1 LEIIGPIQAVGPD
14 HVVMLTGER
23 IAVPADLLE
32 KAKIVV
38 GLLATISV
46 EEVDGQL
53 VASDYPTARRPAHA
67 LTGRATHPR
76 SSPGRST
83 LTR

>member
-23 IAVPADLLE
+23 IAVPADLL
-32 KAKIVV
+32 AKTQIVV

-46 EEVDGQL
+46 EAIDGQL
-53 VASDYPTARRPAHA
+53 VASDIRLHVDR
-67 LTGRATHPR
+67 LT
-76 SSPGRST
+76 
-83 LTR
+83 L

>member
-1 LEIIGPIQAVGPD
+1 
-14 HVVMLTGER
+14 MLTGER

-53 VASDYPTARRPAHA
+53 VASDIRLHVDR
-67 LTGRATHPR
+67 LT
-76 SSPGRST
+76 
-83 LTR
+83 L

>member
-1 LEIIGPIQAVGPD
+1 VLSSRTLEIIGPIQAVGAD

-23 IAVPADLLE
+23 IAVSADLLAR
-32 KAKIVV
+32 AKIVD

-53 VASDYPTARRPAHA
+53 VASDIRLHVDR
-67 LTGRATHPR
+67 LT
-76 SSPGRST
+76 
-83 LTR
+83 L